1 MKKGVFC
8 LKDLPRVMNRTPRI
22 WEIGW
27 MPDHLYLHR
36 NRRIEAPHLCFTLRA
51 ELGAV
56 KTLVNGRLRERRI
69 RAPYVGLVRHGQVYH
84 TVQAVRHDELYF
96 VYEPAMYG
104 ELLSMMPSAPHFEL
118 TCGVQNV
125 ISEILSNL
133 EHLNVPGTA
142 DRLDLLA
149 VRLLLE
155 TRIAQFECG
164 GFSFA
169 HPRIGEV
176 ASYLSTHFMYEIRVE
191 ELIRQFGFSKRSFY
205 RYWQQYS
212 ELSPVQ
218 FLQEKRLQY
227 ARSLLE
233 NTGMAV
239 CEVAQVSRF
248 RSTAYFTQCFSRHF
262 GCSPSKCRSMVKL
275 NFRGT
280 LPTRTGA
287 PAAGGLE
294 MP

>member
-36 NRRIEAPHLCFTLRA
+36 NRWIEAPHLCFTLRA

-176 ASYLSTHFMYEIRVE
+176 ASYLSTHFMYEIRLE

-205 RYWQQYS
+205 RYWQQVTSIYS
-212 ELSPVQ
+212 
-218 FLQEKRLQY
+218 RI
-227 ARSLLE
+227 
-233 NTGMAV
+233 N
-239 CEVAQVSRF
+239 
-248 RSTAYFTQCFSRHF
+248 
-262 GCSPSKCRSMVKL
+262 
-275 NFRGT
+275 
-280 LPTRTGA
+280 
-287 PAAGGLE
+287 
-294 MP
+294 